1 MTHTE
6 KYELPLIEG
15 TDVIDYAPFNE
26 GMNKIENALD
36 ESDTRVQEA
45 IDDVAEMGDTL
56 NQKVQEVNQA
66 LEQTE
71 SDVNQSLQETTDAIN
86 ESVNNKL
93 SKISMF
99 TLARRYDIPE
109 DTYIFGGDSGLL
121 ILPITSLTPNLNRV
135 AEGISQPSNN
145 TFYISPSVVGASP
158 VSKIDLEFE
167 VEPTGDSEGMEFD
180 INKYVR
186 VELRQFSVSQGTYI
200 TVKDWYINTSVR
212 TPISFSY
219 LATASTNSGFTF
231 RVSSPYQMKLIGQ
244 MQLTVE
250 NIGMNN

>member
-1 MTHTE
+1 MNYTE
-6 KYELPLIEG
+6 NYELPLIEG
-15 TDVIDYAPFNE
+15 TDVIDYAPYNE
-26 GMNKIENALD
+26 SMGKIDEALNTMGD
-36 ESDTRVQEA
+36 NVQEA
-45 IDDVAEMGDTL
+45 VDDVAQMGDTL
-56 NQKVQEVNQA
+56 NQKVQEVNEA

-86 ESVNNKL
+86 ESVDNKL

-99 TLARRYDIPE
+99 TLARRYEIPE

-145 TFYISPSVVGASP
+145 TFYISPSVMGSSP

-186 VELRQFSVSQGTYI
+186 VELRQFSVSQGAYT

-212 TPISFSY
+212 TPINFTY
-219 LATASTNSGFTF
+219 IATASANSGFTV
-231 RVSSPYQMKLIGQ
+231 RVSSPYQMKMVGQ